1 MQNVLISACLLGV
14 DCKYNGSNNK
24 LDDEIIHSL
33 KEKYNLIPVCPE
45 IMGGMPTP
53 RNPVEITDGKVFD
66 NDGVEFTKEFEKGS
80 EEVVKLAK
88 LYDATIAILK
98 ENSPSC
104 GSNYIYDG
112 TFNHQKIKG
121 MGIAAHKL
129 SKENIKLFSE
139 ENVKILL

>member
-1 MQNVLISACLLGV
+1 MQNILISACLLGV

-24 LDDEIIHSL
+24 LDDEIINLL

-53 RNPVEITDGKVFD
+53 RNPIEIKDGKVFD
-66 NDGVEFTKEFEKGS
+66 YDGEEFTKEFEKGS
-80 EEVVKLAK
+80 EEVLKLAK
-88 LYDATIAILK
+88 LYNSSIAILK

-121 MGIAAHKL
+121 MGFTALKL
-129 SKENIKLFSE
+129 SKENIKLFNE
-139 ENVKILL
+139 ENVKKLL

>member
-24 LDDEIIHSL
+24 LDDKIIHSL

-66 NDGVEFTKEFEKGS
+66 YDGEGFTKEFEKGS

-129 SKENIKLFSE
+129 SKENIKLFNE

>member
-24 LDDEIIHSL
+24 LDDKIIHSL

-53 RNPVEITDGKVFD
+53 RNPVEISE
-66 NDGVEFTKEFEKGS
+66 EFTKEFEKGS

>member
-24 LDDEIIHSL
+24 LDDKIIHSL

-66 NDGVEFTKEFEKGS
+66 YDGEEFTKEFEKGS

>member
-1 MQNVLISACLLGV
+1 MQNILISACLLGV

-24 LDDEIIHSL
+24 LDDKIIHSL

-45 IMGGMPTP
+45 TMGGLPTP

-66 NDGVEFTKEFEKGS
+66 YDGEEFTKEFEKGS
-80 EEVVKLAK
+80 EEVLKLAK

-112 TFNHQKIKG
+112 TFNHKKIKG
-121 MGIAAHKL
+121 MGIAARKL
-129 SKENIKLFSE
+129 SEEYIKLFSE

>member
-45 IMGGMPTP
+45 IMGGLPTP
-53 RNPVEITDGKVFD
+53 RNPVEIKDGKVFD
-66 NDGVEFTKEFEKGS
+66 YDREEFTKEFEKGS

-88 LYDATIAILK
+88 LYNSTIAILK

-112 TFNHQKIKG
+112 NFNHQKIKG
-121 MGIAAHKL
+121 MGIAARKL
-129 SKENIKLFSE
+129 SEEYIRLFNEENIK
-139 ENVKILL
+139 ILL

>member
-24 LDDEIIHSL
+24 LDEETINLL

-80 EEVVKLAK
+80 EEVLKLAK
-88 LYDATIAILK
+88 LYDTTIAILK

-121 MGIAAHKL
+121 KGIAAHKL
-129 SKENIKLFSE
+129 SKENIKLFTE

>member
-1 MQNVLISACLLGV
+1 MRNVLISACLLGV

-53 RNPVEITDGKVFD
+53 RNPIEIKDGKVFD
-66 NDGVEFTKEFEKGS
+66 YDGEEFTKEFEKGS
-80 EEVVKLAK
+80 EEVLKLAK
-88 LYDATIAILK
+88 LYNSSIAILK

>member
-88 LYDATIAILK
+88 LYDTTIAILK

-121 MGIAAHKL
+121 MGIAA
-129 SKENIKLFSE
+129 
-139 ENVKILL
+139 

>member
-24 LDDEIIHSL
+24 LDDETINSL
-33 KEKYNLIPVCPE
+33 KEKFNLIPVCPE

-53 RNPVEITDGKVFD
+53 RNPIEITDGKVFD
-66 NDGVEFTKEFEKGS
+66 YDGGEFTKEFEKGS
-80 EEVVKLAK
+80 EEVLKLAK
-88 LYDATIAILK
+88 LYDTTIAILK

-121 MGIAAHKL
+121 KGIAALKL
-129 SKENIKLFSE
+129 SKENIKLFTE

>member
-24 LDDEIIHSL
+24 LDDEIINLL

-53 RNPVEITDGKVFD
+53 RNPIEIKDGKVFD

-88 LYDATIAILK
+88 LYDTTIAILK

>member
-1 MQNVLISACLLGV
+1 
-14 DCKYNGSNNK
+14 
-24 LDDEIIHSL
+24 
-33 KEKYNLIPVCPE
+33 LIPVCPE

-53 RNPVEITDGKVFD
+53 RNPIEIKDGKVFD
-66 NDGVEFTKEFEKGS
+66 YDGEEFTKEFEKGS
-80 EEVVKLAK
+80 EEVLKLAK
-88 LYDATIAILK
+88 LYNSSIAILK

>member
-66 NDGVEFTKEFEKGS
+66 YDGEEFTKEFEKGS
-80 EEVVKLAK
+80 EEVLKLAK
-88 LYDATIAILK
+88 LYNSSIAILK

>member
-24 LDDEIIHSL
+24 LDAETINSL

-66 NDGVEFTKEFEKGS
+66 YDGVEFTKEFEKGS
-80 EEVVKLAK
+80 DEVLKLAK
-88 LYDATIAILK
+88 LYDTTIAILK

-129 SKENIKLFSE
+129 SKENIKLFNE
-139 ENVKILL
+139 ENIKILL

>member
-1 MQNVLISACLLGV
+1 MQNVLISACLLVV

-24 LDDEIIHSL
+24 LDDEIINLL

-53 RNPVEITDGKVFD
+53 RNPIEIKDGKVFD
-66 NDGVEFTKEFEKGS
+66 YDGEEFTKEFEKGS

-88 LYDATIAILK
+88 LYNPTIAILK

-112 TFNHQKIKG
+112 TFNHKKIKG
-121 MGIAAHKL
+121 MGIAARKL
-129 SKENIKLFSE
+129 SEEYIKLFSE

>member
-53 RNPVEITDGKVFD
+53 RNPVEISDGKVFD
-66 NDGVEFTKEFEKGS
+66 YDGEEFTKEFEKGS

-121 MGIAAHKL
+121 KGIAAHKL
-129 SKENIKLFSE
+129 SKENIKLFTE

>member
-24 LDDEIIHSL
+24 LDDEIINLL

-53 RNPVEITDGKVFD
+53 RNPIEISDGKVFD

-80 EEVVKLAK
+80 DEVLKLAK

-112 TFNHQKIKG
+112 TFNHKKIKG
-121 MGIAAHKL
+121 KGIAALKL
-129 SKENIKLFSE
+129 SKENIKLFTE

>member
-24 LDDEIIHSL
+24 LDDEIINLL
-33 KEKYNLIPVCPE
+33 KEKCNLIPVCPE

-53 RNPVEITDGKVFD
+53 RNPIEISDGKVFD
-66 NDGVEFTKEFEKGS
+66 YDGEEFTKEFEKGS
-80 EEVVKLAK
+80 DEVLKLAK

>member
-24 LDDEIIHSL
+24 LDDKIIHSL
-33 KEKYNLIPVCPE
+33 KEKYNLVPVCPE

-53 RNPVEITDGKVFD
+53 RNPVEISDGKVFD
-66 NDGVEFTKEFEKGS
+66 YDGEEFTKEFEKGS

>member
-24 LDDEIIHSL
+24 LDDKIIHSL

-53 RNPVEITDGKVFD
+53 RNPVEISDGKVFD
-66 NDGVEFTKEFEKGS
+66 YDGEEFTKEFEKGS

-88 LYDATIAILK
+88 LYDTTIAILK

>member
-53 RNPVEITDGKVFD
+53 RNPIEITDGKVFD
-66 NDGVEFTKEFEKGS
+66 YDGEEFTKEFEKGS
-80 EEVVKLAK
+80 EEVLKLAK
-88 LYDATIAILK
+88 LYNSSIAILK

>member
-24 LDDEIIHSL
+24 LDDKIIHSL

-53 RNPVEITDGKVFD
+53 RNPVEISDGKVFD
-66 NDGVEFTKEFEKGS
+66 YDGEEFTKEFEKGS

-129 SKENIKLFSE
+129 SKENIKLLHRCAVMLK
-139 ENVKILL
+139 N

>member
-53 RNPVEITDGKVFD
+53 RNPVEISDGKVFD
-66 NDGVEFTKEFEKGS
+66 YDGEEFTKEFEKGS

-88 LYDATIAILK
+88 LYDATIATLK

>member
-24 LDDEIIHSL
+24 LDYEIIHSL

-66 NDGVEFTKEFEKGS
+66 CDGEEFTKEFEKGS
-80 EEVVKLAK
+80 EEVLKLAK
-88 LYDATIAILK
+88 LYDTTIAILK

-112 TFNHQKIKG
+112 TFNHKKIKG
-121 MGIAAHKL
+121 MGIAALKL
-129 SKENIKLFSE
+129 SKENIKLFTE
-139 ENVKILL
+139 ENVKILW

>member
-24 LDDEIIHSL
+24 LDDKIIHSL

-53 RNPVEITDGKVFD
+53 RNPVEISDGKVFD
-66 NDGVEFTKEFEKGS
+66 YDGEEFTKEFEKGI

>member
-80 EEVVKLAK
+80 EEVLKLAK
-88 LYDATIAILK
+88 LYDTTIAILK

-129 SKENIKLFSE
+129 SKENIKLFNE
-139 ENVKILL
+139 ENIKILL

>member
-24 LDDEIIHSL
+24 LDDEIINLL
-33 KEKYNLIPVCPE
+33 KEKCNLIPVCPE

-53 RNPVEITDGKVFD
+53 RNPIEISDGKVFD
-66 NDGVEFTKEFEKGS
+66 YDGEEFTKEFEKGS
-80 EEVVKLAK
+80 DEVLKLAK

-112 TFNHQKIKG
+112 TFNHQKING

>member
-1 MQNVLISACLLGV
+1 MQNILISACLLGV

-24 LDDEIIHSL
+24 LDDEIINLL

-66 NDGVEFTKEFEKGS
+66 YDGEEFTKEFEKGS
-80 EEVVKLAK
+80 EEVLKLAK
-88 LYDATIAILK
+88 LYDTTIAILK

-104 GSNYIYDG
+104 GSNFIYDG
-112 TFNHQKIKG
+112 TFNHKKIKG
-121 MGIAAHKL
+121 MGIAALKL

>member
-24 LDDEIIHSL
+24 LDDKIIHSL

-53 RNPVEITDGKVFD
+53 RNPVEISDGKVFD
-66 NDGVEFTKEFEKGS
+66 YDGEEFTKEFEKGS

-104 GSNYIYDG
+104 GTNYIYDG

>member
-88 LYDATIAILK
+88 LYDTTIAILK

-121 MGIAAHKL
+121 MGIVAHKL

>member
-53 RNPVEITDGKVFD
+53 RNPVEISDGKVFD
-66 NDGVEFTKEFEKGS
+66 YDGEEFTKEFEKGS

-112 TFNHQKIKG
+112 TFNHKKIKG

-129 SKENIKLFSE
+129 SKENIKLFNE

>member
-24 LDDEIIHSL
+24 LDDKIIHSL

-53 RNPVEITDGKVFD
+53 RNPVEISDGKVFD
-66 NDGVEFTKEFEKGS
+66 YDGEEFTKEFEKGS

-139 ENVKILL
+139 ENIKILL

>member
-88 LYDATIAILK
+88 LYDTTIAILK

-121 MGIAAHKL
+121 KGIAAHKL
-129 SKENIKLFSE
+129 SKENIKLFTE

>member
-53 RNPVEITDGKVFD
+53 RNPVEIKGGKVFD
-66 NDGVEFTKEFEKGS
+66 YDGEEFTKEFEKGS
-80 EEVVKLAK
+80 EEVLKLAK
-88 LYDATIAILK
+88 LYNSSIAILK

-121 MGIAAHKL
+121 MGIAAQKL

>member
-1 MQNVLISACLLGV
+1 MQNVLSSACLLGV

-24 LDDEIIHSL
+24 LDDKIIHSL

-53 RNPVEITDGKVFD
+53 RNPVEISDGKVFD
-66 NDGVEFTKEFEKGS
+66 YDGEEFTKEFEKGS

>member
-24 LDDEIIHSL
+24 LDEETINLL

-53 RNPVEITDGKVFD
+53 RNPVEIKCGKVFD
-66 NDGVEFTKEFEKGS
+66 CDGVEFTKEFEKGS
-80 EEVVKLAK
+80 EEVLKLAK
-88 LYDATIAILK
+88 LNDTTIAILK

-121 MGIAAHKL
+121 MGIAALKL
-129 SKENIKLFSE
+129 SKENIKLFTE

>member
-1 MQNVLISACLLGV
+1 MQNILISACLLGV

-24 LDDEIIHSL
+24 LDDEIINLL

-66 NDGVEFTKEFEKGS
+66 YDGEEFTKEFEKGS
-80 EEVVKLAK
+80 EEVLKLAK
-88 LYDATIAILK
+88 LYNSSIAILK

-104 GSNYIYDG
+104 GSNFIYDG
-112 TFNHQKIKG
+112 TFNHKKIKG
-121 MGIAAHKL
+121 MGIAALKL

-139 ENVKILL
+139 ENIKILL